1 MASASTQVAASIGLS
16 KTDATVEAT
25 LEYVRKGYLY
35 KKVTKS
41 LCFYLLHFRL
51 ISGGSVLLA
60 IVLCF
65 FGPAGNDMLYYPTI
79 IRSFWSL
86 ITTYLQTCEICY
98 AI

>member
-65 FGPAGNDMLYYPTI
+65 FLGQQEMTCYI
-79 IRSFWSL
+79 IQPF
-86 ITTYLQTCEICY
+86 CGVPGV
-98 AI
+98 